1 MTTPNPITVNPPG
14 LQQAGQT
21 IVSPEPPPIAP
32 IPADINTIAEAL
44 TQLINRVNSI
54 ENWMSN
60 GQAQRPLPFSVAMQ
74 EVRTRVGQ
82 IETDANRIVGDL
94 AAKID
99 IITKVGQLNGKVN
112 EAVETNKAAQSLKSA
127 IESNYPDETDSL
139 QKAID
144 AATDS

>member
-1 MTTPNPITVNPPG
+1 MLLMPIKTVHKVKRTARGVAND
-14 LQQAGQT
+14 AG
-21 IVSPEPPPIAP
+21 E
-32 IPADINTIAEAL
+32 AE
-44 TQLINRVNSI
+44 TQNN
-54 ENWMSN
+54 
-60 GQAQRPLPFSVAMQ
+60 
-74 EVRTRVGQ
+74 
-82 IETDANRIVGDL
+82 